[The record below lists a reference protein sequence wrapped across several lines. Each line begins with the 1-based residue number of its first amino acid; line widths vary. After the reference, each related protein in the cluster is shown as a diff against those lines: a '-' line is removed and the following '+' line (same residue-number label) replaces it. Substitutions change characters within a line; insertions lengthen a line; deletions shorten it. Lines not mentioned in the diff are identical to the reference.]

1 MPKLPPHLTAIRRTL
16 TTAILTL
23 LTLALVAP
31 AGPASAVA
39 PRSAPVGQGSETDT
53 DGARAVEPDDA
64 DTQGEEPV
72 SPSAT
77 PLSTASTAAAAA
89 TTEVGTAAAIGG
101 TTATFVGHGQGHLR
115 GMSQWGSFG
124 YAVDYGWSY
133 TRILDH
139 YYGGT
144 VMGTVPNSAM
154 TIRLRAQ
161 TGKNLIVTGTSMRI
175 NGTASA
181 RKALRVVRVGA
192 NKFRVDGANSCG
204 GPWTVGAARTGP
216 VVISRPGWS
225 TIQSSTLLGVCSSN
239 QVRYYGGTLTSVDAG
254 GVQETVD
261 AIPLE
266 TYLRG
271 VVPRE
276 SPAYWGSGGGGK
288 GINALRSQAVAA
300 RSYALA
306 STNTSYAKTCDT
318 TECQVYG
325 GMYVRSGAGS
335 VEALHSANSDRAVAD
350 TRGQVRKFRSTGAI
364 ARTEFGASSGGWT
377 AGETFPAV
385 QDLGDNTT
393 DQTGLHNPYHSWTFK
408 FSMAQVQS
416 ALGISGITDVR
427 VTATAGVGPTGGKA
441 TRITVYAASG
451 RYTFGGDT
459 IRRAFGLYSNWFRIT
474 TDTAARRSATSVVQ
488 ALYHDLLGRPADAA
502 GLRTWVNRMVAG
514 GSAEQVADALT
525 GSAEYSRVLTKRL
538 YAGATGT
545 TPNSSTLSTWTTR
558 WKSWTYAKA
567 AGTVYGSD
575 AAFRHAGST
584 TNRWIDLVFR
594 GLIGTAASAA
604 SIAYWRKSV
613 AVYGRART
621 AERIAGSAAAGR
633 WGLRVLYRTML
644 GGPPSSGA
652 LAHYSTEMTK
662 RGIFTRPGLVA
673 NSSAYRSRAQRL
685 Y

>member
-1 MPKLPPHLTAIRRTL
+1 
-16 TTAILTL
+16 
-23 LTLALVAP
+23 
-31 AGPASAVA
+31 
-39 PRSAPVGQGSETDT
+39 
-53 DGARAVEPDDA
+53 
-64 DTQGEEPV
+64 
-72 SPSAT
+72 
-77 PLSTASTAAAAA
+77 
-89 TTEVGTAAAIGG
+89 
-101 TTATFVGHGQGHLR
+101 
-115 GMSQWGSFG
+115 MSQWGSFG

-133 TRILDH
+133 TKILDH

-144 VMGTVPNSAM
+144 VMGTVPNSTM

-175 NGTASA
+175 NGTATS

-192 NKFRVDGANSCG
+192 NKFRVDGANACG
-204 GPWTVGAARTGP
+204 GPWTIGAARTGP
-216 VVISRPGWS
+216 VVISRPGWN
-225 TIQSSTLLGVCSSN
+225 TTRSSTLLGVCSSN

-254 GVQETVD
+254 GVHESVD

-325 GMYVRSGAGS
+325 GMYLRAGS
-335 VEALHSANSDRAVAD
+335 GPVEALHSANSDRAVAD
-350 TRGQVRKFRSTGAI
+350 TRGKVRKYRSTGAI

-385 QDLGDNTT
+385 QDLGDDTT
-393 DQTGLHNPYHSWTFK
+393 DQTGLHNPYHNWTFK
-408 FSMAQVQS
+408 FSMAQVES
-416 ALGISGITDVR
+416 ALGISGITDIR

-441 TRITVYAASG
+441 TRTTVYAASG
-451 RYTFGGDT
+451 QYTFDGDT

-514 GSAEQVADALT
+514 GSAKQVADALT
-525 GSAEYSRVLTKRL
+525 ASAEYSRVVTKRL
-538 YAGATGT
+538 YAGATGA
-545 TPNSSTLSTWTTR
+545 TPNASTLEH
-558 WKSWTYAKA
+558 
-567 AGTVYGSD
+567 VD
-575 AAFRHAGST
+575 HPLE
-584 TNRWIDLVFR
+584 DLDVR
-594 GLIGTAASAA
+594 EGGGDGVRIGC
-604 SIAYWRKSV
+604 
-613 AVYGRART
+613 
-621 AERIAGSAAAGR
+621 
-633 WGLRVLYRTML
+633 RVPACRLDHQPL
-644 GGPPSSGA
+644 D
-652 LAHYSTEMTK
+652 
-662 RGIFTRPGLVA
+662 RPGLPRSPRHRSVRRVHRLLA
-673 NSSAYRSRAQRL
+673 QVRRSVRPDPHSGTHRRVGHGRPVGAAGPLPDDARRLAEQRRAGALFGRDDQTGDLHAAGPGGELLRVPVQGPAALLTGRDPAPQAGPPVSTAQVSLAYASQVPAGRALASAVSLASNSSSVSRARIASVTLSSSRGSTSSAPPPASAISFMAPKFEVITGVPQASDSATGSPKPSLTEGKTVNRAAR
-685 Y
+685 